1 MHSAISRLHRLGKIK
16 DYEKKGALSRLAL
29 LSGGWREIL
38 PGDTLRDMAV
48 RLLEA
53 RELRA
58 ADSLQ
63 LAAALVWCQQRPARR
78 NFVCADERLAKAAE
92 AEGFSII
99 TF

>member
-1 MHSAISRLHRLGKIK
+1 
-16 DYEKKGALSRLAL
+16 
-29 LSGGWREIL
+29 
-38 PGDTLRDMAV
+38 MAV